1 MSDKNWFSL
10 HHHSRYSVLD
20 GRSKVAKH
28 AARAKE
34 LGYPA
39 LALTD
44 HGTMAGIAELYLE
57 CKKLGIKAMPGI
69 EAYASYGPRQ
79 RKTFHVGLVAVTTQG
94 YLNLVAINNVMAR
107 DFYFKPLL
115 DLTRIDELDTEGVIL
130 TTGCYFGLALSGNRA
145 DPEVP
150 YNIISTLAQHF
161 DVYVEAQVHG
171 ISDED
176 HDDIEDQYTVLQWSK
191 DLGLPLV
198 LGQDCHYV
206 GKNERPLHDTMKKLG
221 SWSDDPDSATFP
233 GDYGYHMFSAA
244 EAKRMFEPAVWKA
257 GMAGMGKVLALG
269 EVTIPPLDK
278 FSPIIVRDRDERK
291 ELNEL
296 YQNEL
301 VSPFNGDGQY
311 FDVNSPYAVRLNDE
325 IGVIEE
331 FGFGGYLLL
340 VRDIVDY
347 LRLKGIRYNIRGS
360 ASGSLA
366 CHLLGITSL
375 DPLEWGLGFDRF
387 LSRNRAKLPD
397 IDIDVDSS
405 RRDEVIGW
413 LREQYRVTAICNY
426 AELGVSEDINGQ
438 FKGSAVQKWKTAQ
451 RKQDLTMVPDE
462 FVHQELTLMCSDG
475 AVISN
480 RSRHASGLIVAPDD
494 ESMRWMPL
502 GIIGSQKNGDDRVV
516 TAMDMAS
523 VEAMGYVKVDVLG
536 LKALHALD
544 LAVAGS
550 GVDIDSIP
558 LDDEEVYGM
567 LSAGM
572 TIGVFQLEGWS
583 ARKGVMK
590 MQPDCIQD
598 VIAAMALF
606 RPATQDSGATDRYLH
621 HRRRQRD
628 GKKSTRPTLHPDIE
642 TVLAPTYG
650 EVIYQEQVIDLL
662 KAIGFDNDGL
672 ADALKAVK
680 ASNANVANAAAVME
694 RLSRDVTEH
703 ANRAGWSKRDIDML
717 NVAMEA
723 YANYGF
729 NKAHATSYGLL
740 AYRTAWL
747 SYHHPGPFW
756 QGMITAHTDDDE
768 KVKDYTSALAQR
780 RFTRMPVD
788 VNTSGLRVVV
798 DSEKKRIYPA
808 LVTIKGIGEAMAKTL
823 VLNAPYESY
832 GQMAQK
838 LHGTRV
844 SGIKELGEG
853 VPPEECSGVIGL
865 LAKAGALRS
874 MN

>member
-1 MSDKNWFSL
+1 MSDNNWFSL

-20 GRSKVAKH
+20 GRSKVVRH
-28 AARAKE
+28 VARAKA

-44 HGTMAGIAELYLE
+44 HGTMAGTTELTIE
-57 CKKLGIKAMPGI
+57 CKKVGIKPMPGI
-69 EAYASYGPRQ
+69 EAYASYGPKQ
-79 RKTFHVGLVAVTTQG
+79 RKTFHVGLVAVTSQG

-150 YNIISTLAQHF
+150 YNIITTLAQHF
-161 DVYVEAQVHG
+161 DVYIEAQVHG
-171 ISDED
+171 IQDEE

-206 GKNERPLHDTMKKLG
+206 NKSERHHHDVMKRLG

-257 GMAGMGKVLALG
+257 GMEGMGRVLAMG
-269 EVTIPPLDK
+269 EVTIPPLEK
-278 FSPIIVRDRDERK
+278 FDPIIVRRGDEEKQFRILYDDK
-291 ELNEL
+291 VVRCNKDYRNRLTDELE
-296 YQNEL
+296 
-301 VSPFNGDGQY
+301 
-311 FDVNSPYAVRLNDE
+311 
-325 IGVIEE
+325 VISQ

-340 VRDIVDY
+340 VRDIIEY

-375 DPLEWGLGFDRF
+375 DPLEWHLGFDRF

-405 RRDEVIGW
+405 RRDEVLAW

-426 AELGVSEDINGQ
+426 AELGVSEQFDGQ
-438 FKGSAVQKWKTAQ
+438 FKGSAIQKWKTAQ

-462 FVHQELTLMCSDG
+462 YVQQELALMCGDG
-475 AVISN
+475 AVIAS
-480 RSRHASGLIVAPDD
+480 RGRHASGLIVAPDD
-494 ESMRWMPL
+494 ESMKWMPL

-523 VEAMGYVKVDVLG
+523 VEAMGYVKVDILG
-536 LKALHALD
+536 LKALYALD
-544 LAVAGS
+544 LAVAMS
-550 GVDIDSIP
+550 GVDIDAIP
-558 LDDEEVYGM
+558 LDDQEVYGM

-583 ARKGVMK
+583 ARKGMTR
-590 MQPDCIQD
+590 MQPDCIED
-598 VIAAMALF
+598 IIAAMALF
-606 RPATQDSGATDRYLH
+606 RPAVQDSGATDRYLH

-628 GKKSTRPTLHPDIE
+628 GKKSTRPSLHPDIE
-642 TVLAPTYG
+642 AVLDFTYG
-650 EVIYQEQVIDLL
+650 EVIYQEQVVDIL
-662 KAIGFDNDGL
+662 KALGFDDIELG
-672 ADALKAVK
+672 DVLKAVK
-680 ASNANVANAAAVME
+680 ASNNNVAAAGELMADATKRMNE
-694 RLSRDVTEH
+694 L
-703 ANRAGWSKRDIDML
+703 ANKAGWSNKDMQL
-717 NVAMEA
+717 LETAMEA

-729 NKAHATSYGLL
+729 NRAHATSYGLM

-747 SYHHPGPFW
+747 AYHHPGPFW
-756 QGMITAHTDDDE
+756 QGMITAHGDDDE
-768 KVKDYTSALAQR
+768 KVSDYTTALAQR

-788 VNTSGLRVVV
+788 VNTSGVKVVV
-798 DSEKKRIYPA
+798 DVERKRIYPA

-823 VLNAPYESY
+823 VMNAPYESY

-853 VPPEECSGVIGL
+853 IPPEECSGVIGL

-874 MN
+874 MT